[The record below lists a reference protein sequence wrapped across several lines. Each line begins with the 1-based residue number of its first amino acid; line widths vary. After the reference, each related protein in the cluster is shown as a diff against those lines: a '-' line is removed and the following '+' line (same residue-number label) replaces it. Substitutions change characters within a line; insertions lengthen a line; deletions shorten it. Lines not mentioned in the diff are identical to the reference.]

1 MNRYFIVKCDDEG
14 QPVDEELVVIAPPVH
29 LVMLPFAVGVFIG
42 CLLMRIFG

>member
-14 QPVDEELVVIAPPVH
+14 PPVDEELVEIAPPVH

-42 CLLMRIFG
+42 WLLMRIFG